1 MADYKQRIFSKP
13 DVMVLLPSGTLFN
26 KNSIAS
32 NDSINFINQVFL
44 NVYVCNKIFI
54 QQILSVEKSIKELPF
69 QMVRLSKINL
79 HFVVP

>member
-13 DVMVLLPSGTLFN
+13 DVMVLLPSGTLFD

-54 QQILSVEKSIKELPF
+54 QQILTVEKSIKELPF
-69 QMVRLSKINL
+69 QMVRLSKI
-79 HFVVP
+79 